1 MCVDVVVALTL
12 VLPFVGGAVEPAI
25 DGAVEPA
32 IDGGDPV
39 LVLGRCRIVGVA
51 ELVPVS
57 SW

>member
-12 VLPFVGGAVEPAI
+12 VLPFVG
-25 DGAVEPA
+25 GAVEPA